1 MNQFGEVSVTCL
13 ILKCVYVNMALS
25 NEYSDI
31 KEARK
36 YVSCTEAVIMKVIL
50 EPWMTSTSIP
60 L

>member
-36 YVSCTEAVIMKVIL
+36 
-50 EPWMTSTSIP
+50 
-60 L
+60 